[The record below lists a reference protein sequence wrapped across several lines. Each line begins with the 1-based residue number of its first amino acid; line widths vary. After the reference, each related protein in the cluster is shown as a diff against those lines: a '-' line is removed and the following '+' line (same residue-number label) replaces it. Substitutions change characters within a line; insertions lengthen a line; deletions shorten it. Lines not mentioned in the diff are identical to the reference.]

1 MTSFA
6 IVIPN
11 LNQSHYL
18 HTALE
23 SLKHQSTPYNLALMD
38 GGSTDSFNDVVK
50 RYSDII
56 SFIRS
61 APDDGQSSSIREGF
75 NCIDGD
81 ILCWL
86 NADDYYFPGVL
97 DEVAAIFHRN
107 PDIDV
112 VYGDAV
118 HVNDRGFFLNYF
130 PFSQEFSA
138 NDITKSCFICQPACF
153 FRRKA
158 YERVEG
164 INPFL
169 VYTMDWDL
177 WCRLSGIGA
186 RFYYLNKVLAAVRYY
201 PGTKTLSGD
210 PSRYKEIWRIE
221 KIFGKRLLPI
231 AVFGFY
237 YYDLSLKRDR
247 TKRENVAFFCLHS
260 LRKIKKLLISKN
272 LFQSKLKTN
281 VYGFDPLRSIIT
293 GSCEIQLPWYEERK
307 WKELV
312 FTVKPSDAKYDI
324 FIGDHFFKGIVAC
337 GGKITVP
344 VSFAEGPYRRIVM
357 SCTSRRKWELLN
369 LSFTLF

>member
-1 MTSFA
+1 MTPFA

-23 SLKHQSTPYNLALMD
+23 SLKHQSAPYNLALMD
-38 GGSTDSFNDVVK
+38 GGSTDNFNDVVK

-61 APDDGQSSSIREGF
+61 APDYGQSSSIREGF
-75 NCIDGD
+75 NCIDGE

-86 NADDYYFPGVL
+86 NADDYYFPGAL
-97 DEVAAIFHRN
+97 DEVATIFQRN
-107 PDIDV
+107 PEIDV

-118 HVNDRGFFLNYF
+118 HVNERGFFLNYF
-130 PFSQEFSA
+130 PFSQDFSA
-138 NDITKSCFICQPACF
+138 IDITKSCFICQPACF

-158 YERVEG
+158 YESIGG

-177 WCRLSGIGA
+177 WCRLSGVGA
-186 RFYYLNKVLAAVRYY
+186 RFYHLNKVLAAVRYY

-221 KIFGKRLLPI
+221 KRFGKRFFPI

-237 YYDLSLKRDR
+237 YYDLSHKKVR
-247 TKRENVAFFCLHS
+247 TKGEKIAFFCLRY
-260 LRKIKKLLISKN
+260 LQKINKYLISKN
-272 LFQSKLKTN
+272 YFQSKLKKN
-281 VYGFDPLRSIIT
+281 IYGFDPLRPEIS
-293 GSCEIQLPWYEERK
+293 GSCEIQLPWYEERQ
-307 WKELV
+307 WKELLL
-312 FTVKPSDAKYDI
+312 TVNPPDAKFDLNI
-324 FIGDHFFKGIVAC
+324 DNHMFRGIMAC

-344 VSFAEGPYRRIVM
+344 VAFTAHPHRRIII
-357 SCTSRRKWELLN
+357 SCISHRGWELLK